1 MKDIFEFN
9 HIDKTLNDSEIKT
22 LKEFY
27 SHYHKKYWCFKRS
40 YKRYRLLNE
49 TITMVGVGLVVVGTI
64 SIGNSMISS
73 DIRHKCHE

>member
-9 HIDKTLNDSEIKT
+9 HIDKTLNDSEIKK

-40 YKRYRLLNE
+40 YKRYRLLDE